1 VTYASAAAIAAPMS
15 WGDRNWQRILSSRR
29 VQAGIAL
36 TVPVM
41 LIALVGPLATPHS
54 PTAFVEPA
62 FSGSS
67 KAAPFGTDVLGRDV
81 LSRFL
86 AGGRDLLALSAAA
99 TIWGVGLGALLGCWL
114 AYVRGWL
121 DAIVMR
127 FADVLLAFPAIVLSL
142 MFVSILGPQQWLII
156 VAVGVS
162 HLPRT
167 LRVIRGA
174 AMSVVERDFIRYG
187 EAIGLRR
194 VKMVILEILPNVT
207 GALMVEV
214 GIRFTFS
221 IGLVASLDFLGVG
234 VQPPAPDWGLMIN
247 ENRIGLGIQP
257 WGVVLPLIAIAT
269 ICIGSNLIADGI
281 ARVVGGIEDTRS

>member
-1 VTYASAAAIAAPMS
+1 
-15 WGDRNWQRILSSRR
+15 
-29 VQAGIAL
+29 
-36 TVPVM
+36 
-41 LIALVGPLATPHS
+41 
-54 PTAFVEPA
+54 
-62 FSGSS
+62 
-67 KAAPFGTDVLGRDV
+67 